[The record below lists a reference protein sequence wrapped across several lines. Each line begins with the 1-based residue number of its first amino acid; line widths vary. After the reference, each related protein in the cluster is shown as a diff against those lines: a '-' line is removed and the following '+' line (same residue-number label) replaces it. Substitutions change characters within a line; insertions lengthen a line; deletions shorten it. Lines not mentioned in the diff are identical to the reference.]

1 MVGQRSPRGGQV
13 REQERIVLFD
23 DLIHHCERC
32 DAKLGDF
39 ETIDEFDAPLRPL
52 HPERE
57 SCLRLYSVLHPLE
70 AQAASVPWHGSL
82 VSAIGATSP

>member
-1 MVGQRSPRGGQV
+1 M